1 MLSASFFGGRSSHG
15 ARAER
20 ERERPRRS
28 LSSAKKSTDERGDI
42 EDLRHHRRVTYSGEP
57 YYERRRESTSD
68 SRPRKSKRMDDPS
81 SRTVTVTEYP
91 SRRQSTSSA
100 TSSHR
105 SHKSRSSRS
114 KREEDHQKEYVY
126 GTQFPPTNSST
137 PMHVAARNL
146 DDEREPSVRSG
157 RSGRS
162 RRSAAPSLGPPPSLA
177 DSLPG
182 LSEKE
187 VTPDDSISQVATRA
201 YQPRPRTVVR
211 ERTPPKAHALPAVVE
226 EEVRK
231 PSPEISQSAKP
242 PKKRRESFIDSI
254 FRKKPSSDIS
264 TKRVECLTC
273 SDEFPSNK
281 TAKLSCGHRMCHSC
295 LKRLFRMAVN
305 DPAHMPPRCCTAD
318 HIPLSH
324 VEDLFDLKFKVNFN
338 KKYDEYHARNR
349 IYCPNSRCGIWIRP
363 SNFHTEK
370 GRKCATCPK
379 CKTKACTMCA
389 GKFHRSADCPKDP
402 EIARLVQQAE
412 KEGWKRCYQC
422 NAMVELREGCN
433 HMKCRCTAEFCMVC
447 GDKWKTCDCP
457 WFNYREV
464 PDTDRLNGMRVAEPM
479 RTMYRRVFDSG
490 MPRAADG
497 EPVGPVYAGG
507 RGEGLQIRTYTE
519 EMEQRRRQERDDAE
533 LARRMQAYSIV
544 GDPSIDARRQRHRR
558 IHPEEENVIALG
570 NAAEHFMNDDFRRTG
585 RGPGEGTM
593 INFGDARMGMRGE
606 RASGRK
612 KRGSKTRPP
621 PPMDAGLVGDF
632 LGSESILG
640 MGPSRPRQYGV

>member
-1 MLSASFFGGRSSHG
+1 MAQGSSFWGGRSSHG
-15 ARAER
+15 SKT
-20 ERERPRRS
+20 ERPRRS
-28 LSSAKKSTDERGDI
+28 ASLIKKST
-42 EDLRHHRRVTYSGEP
+42 EDLRAKRADLEELQHRRDTYSGRP
-57 YYERRRESTSD
+57 RTERRKESTKD
-68 SRPRKSKRMDDPS
+68 SKHKRSKTMDDPT

-91 SRRQSTSSA
+91 KRRQSTSSA
-100 TSSHR
+100 ASSR
-105 SHKSRSSRS
+105 KSRS
-114 KREEDHQKEYVY
+114 KREDDYRTEYVY
-126 GTQFPPTNSST
+126 GTQFPPKDESV
-137 PMHVAARNL
+137 PIHVAARNL

-157 RSGRS
+157 RS
-162 RRSAAPSLGPPPSLA
+162 RRSAAPSLA

-182 LSEKE
+182 LTEKE

-211 ERTPPKAHALPAVVE
+211 ERTPTKSHALPAVVE
-226 EEVRK
+226 EEPRK
-231 PSPEISQSAKP
+231 HSPEPVTTSKP
-242 PKKRRESFIDSI
+242 QRKRRESFIDTI
-254 FRKKPSSDIS
+254 FRKRPSSDS
-264 TKRVECLTC
+264 SGKRVECLTC
-273 SDEFPSNK
+273 SDELPSPK

-295 LKRLFRMAVN
+295 LKRLFKMAVN
-305 DPAHMPPRCCTAD
+305 DPAHMPPRCCTTD

-338 KKYDEYHARNR
+338 KKYDEYNTRNR
-349 IYCPNSRCGIWIRP
+349 IYCPNSRCGVWIRP

-379 CKTKACTMCA
+379 CKTKACTLCA

-464 PDTDRLNGMRVAEPM
+464 PDTDRLNGMRVPEPM
-479 RTMYRRVFDSG
+479 RMIYRRVFDSG
-490 MPRAADG
+490 MPRPAEVPGGPPG
-497 EPVGPVYAGG
+497 EPVGPLYANG
-507 RGEGLQIRTYTE
+507 RGQGLQIRTYTE
-519 EMEQRRRQERDDAE
+519 EMEQRRRQERDDAD
-533 LARRMQAYSIV
+533 LARRMQVHSII
-544 GDPSIDARRQRHRR
+544 GDPAVDARRQRHRR
-558 IHPEEENVIALG
+558 VHPEEENVVSLG

-593 INFGDARMGMRGE
+593 VNFGDAAMGMRGE

-612 KRGSKTRPP
+612 RTSRASRPP
-621 PPMDAGLVGDF
+621 PARGLAPDF

-640 MGPSRPRQYGV
+640 MGPSRPRRSYA

>member
-1 MLSASFFGGRSSHG
+1 MLQASFFGGRSSHG

-20 ERERPRRS
+20 PRRS
-28 LSSAKKSTDERGDI
+28 VSSVQKDTEDPRTKRVDP
-42 EDLRHHRRVTYSGEP
+42 EDLRRRRDTYSGQP
-57 YYERRRESTSD
+57 LDERRRESTSD
-68 SRPRKSKRMDDPS
+68 ARPRKSKRMDDPT

-91 SRRQSTSSA
+91 KRRPSSGSA
-100 TSSHR
+100 AS
-105 SHKSRSSRS
+105 SHKSRSRREKDRS
-114 KREEDHQKEYVY
+114 TEYVY
-126 GTQFPPTNSST
+126 GTQFPPSNPLV

-146 DDEREPSVRSG
+146 DDEREPSVRSS

-162 RRSAAPSLGPPPSLA
+162 RRSAAPSLGPPASLA

-201 YQPRPRTVVR
+201 YQPRARTVVR
-211 ERTPPKAHALPAVVE
+211 ERTPPKSQALPAVVE

-231 PSPEISQSAKP
+231 PSPEPVRP
-242 PKKRRESFIDSI
+242 PKKRRESFIDTI
-254 FRKKPSSDIS
+254 FRKRPSSDTS
-264 TKRVECLTC
+264 NKKVECLTC
-273 SDEFPSNK
+273 SDELPSNK

-295 LKRLFRMAVN
+295 LKRIFRMAVN
-305 DPAHMPPRCCTAD
+305 DPAHMPPRCCTTD

-363 SNFHTEK
+363 SNFHNEK

-379 CKTKACTMCA
+379 CKTKACTLCA
-389 GKFHRSADCPKDP
+389 GKFHRSTDCPKDP

-490 MPRAADG
+490 ARAADG
-497 EPVGPVYAGG
+497 QPVGPVYAGG

-533 LARRMQAYSIV
+533 LARRMQVHSIV
-544 GDPSIDARRQRHRR
+544 GEPSIDARRQRHRR
-558 IHPEEENVIALG
+558 VHPEEENVIAVG
-570 NAAEHFMNDDFRRTG
+570 NAAEHFMNDDFRRTT

-593 INFGDARMGMRGE
+593 INFGDAAMGMRGE

-612 KRGSKTRPP
+612 KRDPRSSRPP
-621 PPMDAGLVGDF
+621 PVANGGLVGDF

-640 MGPSRPRQYGV
+640 MGPSRPRRSYA

>member
-1 MLSASFFGGRSSHG
+1 MLQASFFGGRSSHG
-15 ARAER
+15 AKA
-20 ERERPRRS
+20 ERPRRS
-28 LSSAKKSTDERGDI
+28 VSSAKKTTEDQGDI
-42 EDLRHHRRVTYSGEP
+42 EDLRHHRRDTYSGHP
-57 YYERRRESTSD
+57 IYERRRESTSD
-68 SRPRKSKRMDDPS
+68 ARPRKSKGMDDS
-81 SRTVTVTEYP
+81 TSRTVTVTEYP
-91 SRRQSTSSA
+91 KRRQSTSSA
-100 TSSHR
+100 AS
-105 SHKSRSSRS
+105 SHKSRS
-114 KREEDHQKEYVY
+114 KRDEDRKTEYVY
-126 GTQFPPTNSST
+126 GTQFPPTNPLI

-162 RRSAAPSLGPPPSLA
+162 RRSAAPSLGPPASLA

-211 ERTPPKAHALPAVVE
+211 ERTPPKSHALPAVVE
-226 EEVRK
+226 EEVRR
-231 PSPEISQSAKP
+231 PSPENVSPVKP

-254 FRKKPSSDIS
+254 FRKKPSSDTS

-273 SDEFPSNK
+273 SDELPPNK

-338 KKYDEYHARNR
+338 KKYDEY
-349 IYCPNSRCGIWIRP
+349 CGIWIRP

-379 CKTKACTMCA
+379 CKTKACTLCA
-389 GKFHRSADCPKDP
+389 GKFHRSTDCPKDP

-544 GDPSIDARRQRHRR
+544 GDPAIDARRQRSRR
-558 IHPEEENVIALG
+558 MHPEEENVIALG

-593 INFGDARMGMRGE
+593 INFGDAAMGMRGE

-612 KRGSKTRPP
+612 KRGPRASRPP
-621 PPMDAGLVGDF
+621 PAMGGGLVGDF

-640 MGPSRPRQYGV
+640 MGPSRPRRSYA

>member
-1 MLSASFFGGRSSHG
+1 MAQGTSFFSGRSSHG
-15 ARAER
+15 HRS
-20 ERERPRRS
+20 ERPRRS
-28 LSSAKKSTDERGDI
+28 VSSIKKST
-42 EDLRHHRRVTYSGEP
+42 EDLKAKKADLDELKHRRDVYASRP
-57 YYERRRESTSD
+57 HYESRRHSTTD
-68 SRPRKSKRMDDPS
+68 AKPRKSRRMDDPI
-81 SRTVTVTEYP
+81 SRTVTVTESP
-91 SRRQSTSSA
+91 SRRQSTSSG

-105 SHKSRSSRS
+105 SRS
-114 KREEDHQKEYVY
+114 KRDEGRRTEYVY
-126 GTQFPPTNSST
+126 GTQFPPTNQLV
-137 PMHVAARNL
+137 PDHVAARNL
-146 DDEREPSVRSG
+146 DDEREPSIRSS

-201 YQPRPRTVVR
+201 YRPRARTVVR
-211 ERTPPKAHALPAVVE
+211 ERSPPKAHALPAVVE

-231 PSPEISQSAKP
+231 PSPEPVLATKP
-242 PKKRRESFIDSI
+242 QRKRRESFIDTI
-254 FRKKPSSDIS
+254 FRKRPSSDTS
-264 TKRVECLTC
+264 AKRVECLTC
-273 SDEFPSNK
+273 ADEFPSTK

-305 DPAHMPPRCCTAD
+305 DPAHMPPRCCTSD

-324 VEDLFDLKFKVNFN
+324 VEDLFDLKFKVTFN

-349 IYCPNSRCGIWIRP
+349 IYCSNSRCGIWVRP

-379 CKTKACTMCA
+379 CKAKTCPDCA
-389 GKFHRSADCPKDP
+389 GKFHKSADCPKDP

-457 WFNYREV
+457 WFNYRDV
-464 PDTDRLNGMRVAEPM
+464 PDTDRLNGMRVPEPM
-479 RTMYRRVFDSG
+479 RMIYRRVFDSG
-490 MPRAADG
+490 MPRDG
-497 EPVGPVYAGG
+497 NGAPAGPVYANG

-519 EMEQRRRQERDDAE
+519 EMEQRRRQERDDAD
-533 LARRMQAYSIV
+533 LARRMQAHSIV
-544 GDPSIDARRQRHRR
+544 GDPAIDARRQRHRR
-558 IHPEEENVIALG
+558 IHPEEENVISLG

-593 INFGDARMGMRGE
+593 INFGAPAMGMRGE

-612 KRGSKTRPP
+612 KRPKSSRPP
-621 PPMDAGLVGDF
+621 PAMDGGLVGDF

-640 MGPSRPRQYGV
+640 MGPSRPRQSYV

>member
-1 MLSASFFGGRSSHG
+1 MLQATFFGGRSSHG
-15 ARAER
+15 ARP
-20 ERERPRRS
+20 ERPRRS
-28 LSSAKKSTDERGDI
+28 VSSVQKSAI
-42 EDLRHHRRVTYSGEP
+42 EDLKAKRSDPEELRRRRDTYSGELI
-57 YYERRRESTSD
+57 YERRRDSTTD
-68 SRPRKSKRMDDPS
+68 TRPRKSKKRMDDPI
-81 SRTVTVTEYP
+81 SRTVTVIEHP
-91 SRRQSTSSA
+91 KRQSSTSSA
-100 TSSHR
+100 GSSR
-105 SHKSRSSRS
+105 KFRS
-114 KREEDHQKEYVY
+114 KREEDRKTEYVY
-126 GTQFPPTNSST
+126 GTQFPPTN
-137 PMHVAARNL
+137 PLIPAHVATRNL
-146 DDEREPSVRSG
+146 DEEREPSV

-162 RRSAAPSLGPPPSLA
+162 RRSAAPSLGPPSSLA

-201 YQPRPRTVVR
+201 YKSRPRTVVR
-211 ERTPPKAHALPAVVE
+211 ERTPPKSHALPAVVE
-226 EEVRK
+226 EEVRR
-231 PSPEISQSAKP
+231 PSPERASPVKP
-242 PKKRRESFIDSI
+242 PKKRRESFIDTI
-254 FRKKPSSDIS
+254 FRKKPSSDTS

-273 SDEFPSNK
+273 SDELPSNK

-305 DPAHMPPRCCTAD
+305 DPAHMPPRCCTSD

-324 VEDLFDLKFKVNFN
+324 VEDLFDMKFKVNFN

-389 GKFHRSADCPKDP
+389 GKFHRSADCPQDP

-457 WFNYREV
+457 WFNHREV

-479 RTMYRRVFDSG
+479 MTMYRRVFDSR

-519 EMEQRRRQERDDAE
+519 EMEQRRRQEHDDAE
-533 LARRMQAYSIV
+533 LARRMQAHSIV
-544 GDPSIDARRQRHRR
+544 GDPALDAQRQRHRR
-558 IHPEEENVIALG
+558 IHPEEGNVIALG
-570 NAAEHFMNDDFRRTG
+570 NAAEHFMNDDFRRSG

-593 INFGDARMGMRGE
+593 INFGDAAMGMRGE

-612 KRGSKTRPP
+612 KRVSRASRPP
-621 PPMDAGLVGDF
+621 PAMDGGLVGDF

-640 MGPSRPRQYGV
+640 MGPSRPRRSYG